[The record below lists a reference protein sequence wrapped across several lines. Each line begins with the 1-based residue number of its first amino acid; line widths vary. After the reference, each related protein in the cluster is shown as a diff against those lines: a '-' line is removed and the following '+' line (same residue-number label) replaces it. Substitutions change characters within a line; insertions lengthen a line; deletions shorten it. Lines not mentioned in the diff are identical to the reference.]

1 MILEYPSAGGGMPV
15 PVFKAAVAAGN
26 RASQDHQHSLFRG
39 NSLHISDGFKKHTKG
54 TTATLC
60 VHL

>member
-1 MILEYPSAGGGMPV
+1 MPF
-15 PVFKAAVAAGN
+15 PGFKAAVATGN
-26 RASQDHQHSLFRG
+26 RASQDHQHLLFRG
-39 NSLHISDGFKKHTKG
+39 NSLHISDGFKIHTKG